1 MSDEPNP
8 NDKKPP
14 IRARG
19 MSNLSDGHSG
29 ELLNRGI
36 LWLIARVHTAIVA
49 LVVIKVR
56 IRHVVSVVAF
66 CLPWMGL
73 PLLGEEPIRQEILK
87 PSPVEA
93 RLIVKK

>member
-8 NDKKPP
+8 NNKKPP

-19 MSNLSDGHSG
+19 MSNLSGGHSG

-36 LWLIARVHTAIVA
+36 LWLIARVHTAIEA

-66 CLPWMGL
+66 CLPWMG
-73 PLLGEEPIRQEILK
+73 EEPIRQEMEISIENG
-87 PSPVEA
+87 PRAWVD
-93 RLIVKK
+93 RR